1 MITRT
6 PEDEARLKELT
17 EELAKLVESTDE
29 LYLLV
34 TFIREFFRVKREY
47 KDRRLKQGKLELI
60 KPRRQTRRRARR

>member
-6 PEDEARLKELT
+6 PEDEERLKELT
-17 EELAKLVESTDE
+17 KELAKLVESNDE

-34 TFIREFFRVKREY
+34 TFIREFFRVKEEY
-47 KDRRLKQGKLELI
+47 KDRRLKLI

>member
-6 PEDEARLKELT
+6 PEDEERLKELT
-17 EELAKLVESTDE
+17 KELARLVESNDE

-34 TFIREFFRVKREY
+34 TFIREFFRVKEEY
-47 KDRRLKQGKLELI
+47 KDRQLKLI